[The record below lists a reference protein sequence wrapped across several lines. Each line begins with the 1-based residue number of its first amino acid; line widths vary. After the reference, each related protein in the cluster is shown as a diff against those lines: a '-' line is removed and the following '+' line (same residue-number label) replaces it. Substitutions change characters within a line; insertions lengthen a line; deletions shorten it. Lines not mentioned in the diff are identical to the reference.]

1 MSFLTLVCGL
11 TILFAIGFLDG
22 LLKDGLILIAVFAL
36 ILEATDKSKEDY
48 GKFTKKIKEHIEIRL
63 AHKFKEER
71 ENASK
76 NFECNELVCKRIT
89 VRGDEGYEGNY
100 VTLNPSAILFNDS
113 YVTTVG
119 MGQKGISTDR
129 IFIDDDSLTIKDTF
143 PHEAKAEKDVLV
155 RLSPHGI
162 FVDDYLN
169 GEFIIET
176 HVSKKTADRIMGT
189 RYQQRRRQ
197 NNRDIN
203 IGDS

>member
-11 TILFAIGFLDG
+11 TIFFAIGFLDG
-22 LLKDGLILIAVFAL
+22 LLKDGLILVAVFAL
-36 ILEATDKSKEDY
+36 IMEASDKSHEDY
-48 GKFTKKIKEHIEIRL
+48 QNFSRKIKQHIESRLEERIR
-63 AHKFKEER
+63 EER

-76 NFECNELVCKRIT
+76 NFACNELVCKSIT
-89 VRGDEGYEGNY
+89 VKGDEGYEGNY
-100 VTLNPSAILFNDS
+100 VTLIPSAILFNDS

-119 MGQKGISTDR
+119 MGQKGISTER

-169 GEFIIET
+169 GEQIIET
-176 HVSKKTADRIMGT
+176 HVSKKTADRIMGP